1 MFNGHCWDPSSAN
14 WSLAS
19 DQCQKVTYVRLRS
32 VEMLQDEQ
40 NPLELAPNSWFLS
53 RKPLKNAG
61 QTFRHWPIEIVGQNI
76 QIPSGKLT

>member
-1 MFNGHCWDPSSAN
+1 MFNGHCWDPNSAN

-40 NPLELAPNSWFLS
+40 NPLELAPQFLIPFS
-53 RKPLKNAG
+53 QATEKCG
-61 QTFRHWPIEIVGQNI
+61 SNI
-76 QIPSGKLT
+76 